1 MPCIAIFAKS
11 GFRIYLKL
19 TAKAFLR
26 YVISSPWALP
36 VDLDND
42 FAISQHLPT
51 VQALNATG
59 KAAGFP
65 LKLQYNNNMIR
76 DLSLAAKAS
85 CSLEDQET
93 LVPMVLQLKK
103 LSELVTKQGVLSL
116 ENELPQIKDSFL
128 NLGIQL
134 IIDKVEAE
142 NIKDIL
148 DSDIYYNQSNGREL
162 LKKIIIR
169 EGLLRI
175 QAGDTPR
182 NVLICT
188 KVFLGKIT
196 DAAFRN
202 S

>member
-1 MPCIAIFAKS
+1 
-11 GFRIYLKL
+11 
-19 TAKAFLR
+19 
-26 YVISSPWALP
+26 
-36 VDLDND
+36 
-42 FAISQHLPT
+42 
-51 VQALNATG
+51 
-59 KAAGFP
+59 
-65 LKLQYNNNMIR
+65 MIR
-76 DLSLAAKAS
+76 DLSLADKAS

-103 LSELVTKQGVLSL
+103 LSELVTKQGMLAL

-134 IIDKVEAE
+134 IIDKVEAQ

-188 KVFLGKIT
+188 KVFLGKIG
-196 DAAFRN
+196 DAAFRGF
-202 S
+202 